1 MDEGFRIRLMMNKN
15 LEKKQLRKFG
25 LIVGLGL
32 PFIVGFLIP
41 TIYNHNYQLWTF
53 LLGSVLII
61 IAIISPT
68 KLKVFYKF
76 WMFVG
81 EKLGWI
87 NSRIILFLVFI
98 VVLQPISIIIKLL
111 GYDPLNL
118 KIRKDLNSYKK
129 KNTNPNFNLKRI
141 F

>member
-1 MDEGFRIRLMMNKN
+1 MNKN
-15 LEKKQLRKFG
+15 SDKKQLRKFG
-25 LIVGLGL
+25 LVVGFGL

-41 TIYNHNYQLWTF
+41 IIYNHNYQLWTY
-53 LLGSVLII
+53 LLGFVLII
-61 IAIISPT
+61 TAIISPS

-81 EKLGWI
+81 EKLGWM

-98 VVLQPISIIIKLL
+98 LVLQPISLILKVL
-111 GYDPLNL
+111 GYDPLQL
-118 KIRKDLNSYKK
+118 KLRRDLNSYKT
-129 KNTNPNFNLKRI
+129 KNTNSNFNLKRI